1 MAPVRPAA
9 AAPTIAP
16 AVFLRSNLRVS
27 ILSSLEDSS
36 ASCLD
41 ETDCLRTFGMRHL
54 TGLLFFAGHPPAI
67 PHPSVPACGAS
78 YSNRIFLAKLRRVGS
93 GPAHEKSLPGLV
105 TNMHANARLLPGAR

>member
-27 ILSSLEDSS
+27 ILSSLDDSS

-67 PHPSVPACGAS
+67 PHPGVPACGAS
-78 YSNRIFLAKLRRVGS
+78 YSNRIFPAKLCQVGS
-93 GPAHEKSLPGLV
+93 RPTPEKITSPGPV
-105 TNMHANARLLPGAR
+105 TNLLMPNYSHN

>member
-36 ASCLD
+36 ALCLD

-54 TGLLFFAGHPPAI
+54 TGLLFLQDTHLRYPTQV
-67 PHPSVPACGAS
+67 VPAPGAS
-78 YSNRIFLAKLRRVGS
+78 YSNRIFPAKLCQVSS
-93 GPAHEKSLPGLV
+93 GPAHEK
-105 TNMHANARLLPGAR
+105 